1 MNMVVWSATHTLQIS
16 NTSITP
22 NEANRSATDD
32 ARACR
37 RSPLYHDNLLH
48 ATTATATMTS
58 LLSATNAVHSRNGQ
72 KCLPIHNSEP
82 NSAVLSV
89 KFDGQNLSLSQQP
102 TALDIDGSNID
113 HGITQSPWERRFS
126 PYEFN
131 GGTTLA
137 ISGPDY
143 AVVAADTRLSSGYEI
158 LSRNVSKLHPL
169 TEKCVL
175 GSAGCKTDVDQLRSV
190 LDIKMKVYAHNHRK
204 AMATP
209 SVAQMLG
216 NTLYMKRFFPYY
228 SFNVLAGIDS
238 EGKGAVYSYDAIG
251 SFERTPFSA
260 SGSGQAFLIPLMDN
274 VISHKNRLDQKRELG
289 SEEVVEI
296 VKDAFLTAGERD
308 IYTGDAVEIMVITA
322 KGIESETFMLK
333 AD

>member
-1 MNMVVWSATHTLQIS
+1 
-16 NTSITP
+16 
-22 NEANRSATDD
+22 
-32 ARACR
+32 
-37 RSPLYHDNLLH
+37 
-48 ATTATATMTS
+48 MTS
-58 LLSATNAVHSRNGQ
+58 LLAATNAVHSRNGQ
-72 KCLPIHNSEP
+72 SCLPIHSSEGQATIP
-82 NSAVLSV
+82 VR
-89 KFDGQNLSLSQQP
+89 FDGKNLSISNNNP
-102 TALDIDGSNID
+102 TAGAGGGDNLIDGSGID
-113 HGITQSPWERRFS
+113 HGITQAPYERRFS

-169 TEKCVL
+169 TERCVL

-190 LDIKMKVYAHNHRK
+190 LDIKMKVYQHNHRK
-204 AMATP
+204 PMATP

-260 SGSGQAFLIPLMDN
+260 SGSGQSFLIPLMDN
-274 VISHKNRLDQKRELG
+274 VISHKNRCDERRELPV
-289 SEEVVEI
+289 EEVVEI

-308 IYTGDAVEIMVITA
+308 IYTGDAVEIKIITVE
-322 KGIESETFMLK
+322 GIRTEIFNLK

>member
-1 MNMVVWSATHTLQIS
+1 MFDG
-16 NTSITP
+16 
-22 NEANRSATDD
+22 E
-32 ARACR
+32 
-37 RSPLYHDNLLH
+37 
-48 ATTATATMTS
+48 
-58 LLSATNAVHSRNGQ
+58 
-72 KCLPIHNSEP
+72 K
-82 NSAVLSV
+82 LSV
-89 KFDGQNLSLSQQP
+89 GHAEDSSV
-102 TALDIDGSNID
+102 IDGSGID
-113 HGITQSPWERRFS
+113 HGITQAPWERRFS

-158 LSRNVSKLHPL
+158 LSREVSKLHPL
-169 TEKCVL
+169 TGKCVL
-175 GSAGCKTDVDQLRSV
+175 GSAGCKTDIDQLRSV

-204 AMATP
+204 PMATP

-216 NTLYMKRFFPYY
+216 NTLYYKRFFPYY

-238 EGKGAVYSYDAIG
+238 DGKGAVYSYDAIG

-260 SGSGQAFLIPLMDN
+260 SGSGQSFLIPLMDN
-274 VISHKNRLDQKRELG
+274 VISHKNRLDERRDLPAN
-289 SEEVVEI
+289 EVVEI

-308 IYTGDAVEIMVITA
+308 IYTGDAVEIMIITA
-322 KGIESETFMLK
+322 EGIQKEIFQLK

>member
-1 MNMVVWSATHTLQIS
+1 MPTSLQSATAI
-16 NTSITP
+16 
-22 NEANRSATDD
+22 
-32 ARACR
+32 
-37 RSPLYHDNLLH
+37 
-48 ATTATATMTS
+48 
-58 LLSATNAVHSRNGQ
+58 VHGRNGEQ
-72 KCLPIHNSEP
+72 CLPIATSEGGTTI
-82 NSAVLSV
+82 SV
-89 KFDGQNLSLSQQP
+89 SFDGQRLAMLNPGPTSRSRQQHQYN
-102 TALDIDGSNID
+102 AGGFIDGTGID
-113 HGITQSPWERRFS
+113 HGITQAPYERRFS

-143 AVVAADTRLSSGYEI
+143 AVVAADTRLSSGYSI
-158 LSRNVSKLHPL
+158 LSRNISKLHPL
-169 TEKCVL
+169 TAECVL

-190 LDIKMKVYAHNHRK
+190 LDIKMKIYHHDHRK
-204 AMATP
+204 PMATP

-228 SFNVLAGIDS
+228 AFNVLAGIDA

-260 SGSGQAFLIPLMDN
+260 SGSGQAFLVPLMDN
-274 VISHKNRLDQKRELG
+274 VISHKNRLDTRRDLAA
-289 SEEVVEI
+289 EEVVEI

-308 IYTGDAVEIMVITA
+308 IYTGDAVEIMIIT
-322 KGIESETFMLK
+322 KDGIKKEIFALK

>member
-1 MNMVVWSATHTLQIS
+1 MTDKGKKETKRKQEKQ
-16 NTSITP
+16 TP
-22 NEANRSATDD
+22 PIDKAKW
-32 ARACR
+32 
-37 RSPLYHDNLLH
+37 
-48 ATTATATMTS
+48 TMTS
-58 LLSATNAVHSRNGQ
+58 LLSATASVHSRNGQ
-72 KCLPIHNSEP
+72 VCLPIHNSEVP
-82 NSAVLSV
+82 GATIPV
-89 KFDGQNLSLSQQP
+89 KFDGQNLSIEQQQQQN
-102 TALDIDGSNID
+102 ADGIIDGSGID
-113 HGITQSPWERRFS
+113 HGITQAPYERRFS

-175 GSAGCKTDVDQLRSV
+175 GSAGCKTDVDQLRYV

-204 AMATP
+204 PMATP

-260 SGSGQAFLIPLMDN
+260 SGSGQ
-274 VISHKNRLDQKRELG
+274 
-289 SEEVVEI
+289 
-296 VKDAFLTAGERD
+296 
-308 IYTGDAVEIMVITA
+308 
-322 KGIESETFMLK
+322 
-333 AD
+333 

>member
-1 MNMVVWSATHTLQIS
+1 MA
-16 NTSITP
+16 
-22 NEANRSATDD
+22 
-32 ARACR
+32 
-37 RSPLYHDNLLH
+37 
-48 ATTATATMTS
+48 S

-72 KCLPIHNSEP
+72 SCLPIHSSEGQATIP
-82 NSAVLSV
+82 VR
-89 KFDGQNLSLSQQP
+89 FDGTNLSISTNP
-102 TALDIDGSNID
+102 TANIIDGSSID
-113 HGITQSPWERRFS
+113 HGITKAPYERSFS

-169 TEKCVL
+169 TERCVL

-190 LDIKMKVYAHNHRK
+190 LDIKMKVYQHNHRK
-204 AMATP
+204 PMATP

-260 SGSGQAFLIPLMDN
+260 SGSGQSFLIPLMDN
-274 VISHKNRLDQKRELG
+274 VISHKNRLDEQRDLPV
-289 SEEVVEI
+289 EEVVEI

-308 IYTGDAVEIMVITA
+308 IYTGDAVEIKIIT
-322 KGIESETFMLK
+322 KEGIRTEMFNLK